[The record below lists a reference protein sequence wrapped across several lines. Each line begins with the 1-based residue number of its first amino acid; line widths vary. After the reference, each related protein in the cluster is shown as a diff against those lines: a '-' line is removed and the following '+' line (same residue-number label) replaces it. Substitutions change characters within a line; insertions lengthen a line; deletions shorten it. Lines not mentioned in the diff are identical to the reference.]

1 MWQFYPASSISSV
14 VPCTLREIPKN
25 IYILLICSSSF
36 FPGHWTENQRC
47 VVFIFSNILQPLL
60 PPITLDWLTDWK
72 ERGMEGERQSEQQ
85 RKWEYAQCVLSW
97 QGFEVNWTQSTVDRT
112 HPLTSLCAKAL
123 NERERRTGERERTC
137 YVVWLARWGR
147 EGLMFWGIVARKAH

>member
-47 VVFIFSNILQPLL
+47 VLIFSNILQPLL
-60 PPITLDWLTDWK
+60 PPITLDWLIDWK